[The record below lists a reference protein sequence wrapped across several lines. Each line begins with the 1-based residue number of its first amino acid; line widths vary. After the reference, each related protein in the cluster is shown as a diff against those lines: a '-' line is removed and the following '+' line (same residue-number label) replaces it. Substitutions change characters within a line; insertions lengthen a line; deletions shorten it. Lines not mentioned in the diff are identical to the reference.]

1 VEDLANLYTLILE
14 KVIQGEPIPSGEK
27 GYYFAMAHRS
37 PMWSVAERLAAS
49 LYKQGLVDST
59 EVKVW
64 PSDQKAAEELGF
76 PALYIRAMCTSS

>member
-1 VEDLANLYTLILE
+1 MEDLAKLYTLILE
-14 KVIQGEPIPSGEK
+14 KVVQGELTPSGER

-37 PMWSVAERLAAS
+37 SMWSVAEGLAAS
-49 LYKQGLVDST
+49 LYRRGLVDSA

-76 PALYIRAMCTSS
+76 PARYIRAMCTSS